1 MTTRTVG
8 AGHGWKWIV
17 QGVNVGRANPRAVY
31 GATAVVALLALVP
44 NVLQAVL
51 QIAFGLEP
59 GTQIMVIGATSLV
72 SIIVYPLLIGGV
84 LRVIDAVEH
93 GRPARPS
100 DVFAT
105 FTGGN
110 AGRFIG
116 FGVLMGALYIATFYA
131 LVSAFGEGVVE
142 WYMDVLSI
150 SQEMSA
156 QSAPASPPEMPMPPA
171 GIAPLMALAIFFG
184 VYYAT
189 VYAIGLGQVALGGRP
204 VMQAF
209 TDGLGGALR
218 NVLPVIIA
226 AAIAMAGGFA
236 LMLAFAMVVTIITVV
251 ASLVHPALAAL
262 LVLPLYLLLLLVL
275 YIVMFGAM
283 YAMWR
288 DICGPQDASGPAD
301 ADSGS
306 GAGHTDGSRIE
317 L

>member
-31 GATAVVALLALVP
+31 GATAIVALLAIIP
-44 NVLQAVL
+44 NVLQALL
-51 QIAFGLEP
+51 QVTLGLDAS
-59 GTQIMVIGATSLV
+59 TQIMVMGVTSLV
-72 SIIVYPLLIGGV
+72 SIAVYPLLIGGV
-84 LRVIDAVEH
+84 LRVIDAAEH
-93 GRPARPS
+93 GRPARPG
-100 DVFAT
+100 DVFST

-110 AGRFIG
+110 AGRLIG

-131 LVSAFGEGVVE
+131 LVSAFGEGVVD
-142 WYMDVLSI
+142 WYMEILTM
-150 SQEMSA
+150 SQEMGG
-156 QSAPASPPEMPMPPA
+156 QSAPGAPADLPLPPA
-171 GIAPLMALAIFFG
+171 GIGPLMALAIFFG

-189 VYAIGLGQVALGGRP
+189 VYAVGLGQVALGDRP
-204 VMQAF
+204 VLQAF

-218 NVLPVIIA
+218 NVLPIVVA

-236 LMLAFAMVVTIITVV
+236 LMLAFAMVVTLIGLV

-262 LVLPLYLLLLLVL
+262 VVLPLYLILLLVL

-288 DICGPQDASGPAD
+288 DICGQPSDAAVDGPTP
-301 ADSGS
+301 
-306 GAGHTDGSRIE
+306 GAGQDGGRIE

>member
-17 QGVNVGRANPRAVY
+17 QGVNVGRGNPRAVY

-51 QIAFGLEP
+51 QLAFGLDP
-59 GTQIMVIGATSLV
+59 AAQIMVVGATSLV
-72 SIIVYPLLIGGV
+72 SIVVYPLLIGGV

-93 GRPARPS
+93 GRPARPG

-105 FTGGN
+105 FTGGH
-110 AGRFIG
+110 AGRFVG
-116 FGVLMGALYIATFYA
+116 FGVLMGALYIVTFYA
-131 LVSAFGEGVVE
+131 LVSAFGDGVLE
-142 WYMDVLSI
+142 WYMDVLAI

-156 QSAPASPPEMPMPPA
+156 DSAPATPPDLPLPPA
-171 GIAPLMALAIFFG
+171 GIGPLMALAIFFG

-189 VYAIGLGQVALGGRP
+189 VYAIGLGQVTLGGRP

-209 TDGLGGALR
+209 RDGLGGALR
-218 NVLPVIIA
+218 NVLPVVVA

-251 ASLVHPALAAL
+251 AGLVHPALAAL
-262 LVLPLYLLLLLVL
+262 LVLPLYLVLLLVL

-288 DICGPQDASGPAD
+288 DICGPQDGAGGDGASASRPPR
-301 ADSGS
+301 DSG
-306 GAGHTDGSRIE
+306 RIE